1 MFRAQMNRLSAHPL
15 AFINFSKKNLRQ
27 PLILFFPK
35 LRRSHL
41 TLITEFQRKFA
52 LTDCDR

>member
-1 MFRAQMNRLSAHPL
+1 MDPRNIPCPEEGLSAHPL

-41 TLITEFQRKFA
+41 TLTAEFQR
-52 LTDCDR
+52 